1 MRPIIK
7 RKSWMIGL
15 FLFLFSFPGFSQE
28 EPSLEKFYG
37 NKDLKGGNLG
47 YDFLLNNKGGVSSLE
62 LFYLTQAKKSA
73 YAQRWLYYYGV
84 SVEGANGEG
93 EDYQFSGR
101 GEGDFSAW
109 WIGIWINGRIFYQDT
124 SKLRP
129 YFDFGGGLGIGE
141 IKAEGEDFEIGWT
154 RLNLLLLRA
163 GLGAE
168 LMLNQNWSLDLG
180 IGAKA
185 LAGMM
190 GGILESA
197 DLVFSGVEFKIGIS
211 QWSENKRR

>member
-1 MRPIIK
+1 MIT
-7 RKSWMIGL
+7 RKSWMISL

-28 EPSLEKFYG
+28 EPSLERFYG
-37 NKDLKGGNLG
+37 NKDLKGGELS

-73 YAQRWLYYYGV
+73 YARRWFYYYGV
-84 SVEGANGEG
+84 SVEGANALG
-93 EDYQFSGR
+93 EDYQFSGM

-109 WIGIWINGRIFYQDT
+109 WIGLWINGRIFYQDT
-124 SKLRP
+124 SKVRP
-129 YFDFGGGLGIGE
+129 YLEYGGGFGIGE
-141 IKAEGEDFEIGWT
+141 MRAEGEDFKIDWG
-154 RLNLLLLRA
+154 RLNLLQLRA
-163 GLGAE
+163 GIGAE
-168 LMLNQNWSLDLG
+168 LMLNQSWSLDLG
-180 IGAKA
+180 VGAKA

-197 DLVFSGVEFKIGIS
+197 DIVFSAVEFKIGIS